1 MSTVTK
7 ALNVAG
13 SIGGLAQSVGNLANL
28 VTSWLTD
35 LKPAS
40 FGGVPFGVESV
51 RTSAG
56 RKTSVH
62 TYPFRDDVW
71 VEDLGKK
78 ARQFEV
84 LGFLVE
90 NDLIT
95 KQGSI
100 NTQRNKL
107 LDACEK
113 AGPQTL
119 VHPTLGTVA
128 SVSCLGVELT
138 ERRDLGGA
146 VEFRLTLIV
155 TGARLYPTAAPS
167 PGDGNKQNAAQTGLA
182 ALANFVKST
191 LTSIAAGAV
200 AVEQAVSTAVGW
212 YQMAVTAVND
222 AKSIIGAVSTLS
234 GNFGNL
240 FGGANNGYAGAN
252 AQAQP
257 NVTATDLLC
266 AATAARA
273 TVISAGAALQAAAG
287 NPSDSATLGAAVQT
301 LLSSVAATANN
312 PADAVRLISNM
323 AQFNPPAVTTPGQ
336 MGAAMATMQVALAA
350 LFRRYALAQLATT
363 LTTYQPAS
371 QNDANAVLAQ
381 ATGLLDNEI
390 TIAGDAGDD
399 QTYQALR
406 ALRQSV
412 VADMA
417 ARGANLAVI
426 ATFNFQA
433 ALPSLVL
440 ANRIYRDPTRE
451 PGLAQQINPIHPA
464 FCPTTFQALA
474 S

>member
-1 MSTVTK
+1 VSTITS

-13 SIGGLAQSVGNLANL
+13 SIGGVARAAGNLANL

-40 FGGVPFGVESV
+40 YGGVPFGVESV

-78 ARQFEV
+78 ARGFEV

-90 NDLIT
+90 NDLVT

-100 NTQRNKL
+100 SAQREAL
-107 LDACEK
+107 LSACEK

-119 VHPTLGTVA
+119 VHPTLGTVK

-138 ERRDLGGA
+138 DRRDLGGA

-155 TGARLYPTAAPS
+155 SGTRLYPTAVTS
-167 PGDGNKQNAAQTGLA
+167 TGDASTA
-182 ALANFVKST
+182 ALASFVKT
-191 LTSIAAGAV
+191 TAAAIAAGAV

-212 YQMAVTAVND
+212 YQMAVAAVND

-234 GNFGNL
+234 GNFGAL

-273 TVISAGAALQAAAG
+273 TVITAGTALQTAAA
-287 NPSDSATLGAAVQT
+287 NPSDSATLGTAVQT
-301 LLSSVAATANN
+301 VLSSVAATANN

-323 AQFNPPAVTTPGQ
+323 AQFNPPSLTTPGQ

-381 ATGLLDNEI
+381 VTGLLDDEI
-390 TIAGDAGDD
+390 LVAGDAGDD
-399 QTYQALR
+399 DTYQALR
-406 ALRQSV
+406 AMRQSV
-412 VADMA
+412 VSDLA
-417 ARGANLAVI
+417 ARGADLAAI
-426 ATFNFQA
+426 ATFQYQA

-451 PGLAQQINPIHPA
+451 PGLVQQINPIHPA
-464 FCPTTFQALA
+464 FCPTTFQAL
-474 S
+474 SS